1 MEQFPPN
8 NPKASAAARGPKKV
22 EQVTSASVVRRRRPL
37 GKQFKE
43 TFVSGSARMALEY
56 MIAEVIIP
64 AVQDTMIDAFQ
75 GGIERLIRGES
86 RGRRGAPT
94 PPSVYGRVNYG
105 AQFQSQTMPQTTS
118 APRGVSKGGKA
129 RHDFGELVL
138 QSRAEA
144 DDVLSNLFD
153 IINMYETV
161 TVADL
166 YALCGIEP
174 THVDYKWGWTSLEGA
189 QVGRP
194 RGGGYRLDLPRPVPL
209 GR

>member
-22 EQVTSASVVRRRRPL
+22 EQVTSAKVVRRRRPL
-37 GKQFKE
+37 GKTFKE
-43 TFVSGSARMALEY
+43 TFINGSARMAVEY
-56 MIAEVIIP
+56 MVAEVVIP
-64 AVQDTMIDAFQ
+64 GIQDAMIEAFQ
-75 GGIERLIRGES
+75 GGVERLIRGES

-94 PPSVYGRVNYG
+94 PPSAYGRVNYG
-105 AQFQSQTMPQTTS
+105 AQFQSQTMPHAQP
-118 APRGVSKGGKA
+118 PRGISRGGKA

-138 QSRAEA
+138 QSRHEA

-153 IINMYETV
+153 IINKYETV
-161 TVADL
+161 TVADM

-189 QVGRP
+189 QIGRP
-194 RGGGYRLDLPRPVPL
+194 RGGGYRLDLPAPSPL